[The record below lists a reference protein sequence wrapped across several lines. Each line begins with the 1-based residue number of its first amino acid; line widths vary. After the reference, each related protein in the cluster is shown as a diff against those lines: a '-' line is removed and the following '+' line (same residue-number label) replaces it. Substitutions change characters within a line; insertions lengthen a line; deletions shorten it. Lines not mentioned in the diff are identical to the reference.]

1 MPWKWFW
8 FMIILDSAVGFIAY
22 DVFSSSKSGSISTQY
37 FGDQF
42 DPHKVKQ
49 NIKYEIRVYHPTN
62 ISLYQNVTLYFEME
76 RVSLK
81 NISSEEGRDNIRV
94 AK

>member
-1 MPWKWFW
+1 MT
-8 FMIILDSAVGFIAY
+8 LDTDMRNELTSYAMEVE
-22 DVFSSSKSGSISTQY
+22 
-37 FGDQF
+37 
-42 DPHKVKQ
+42 VKQ

-62 ISLYQNVTLYFEME
+62 ISLYQNVTLHLEME

-81 NISSEEGRDNIRV
+81 NILSEEGRDNIRV